1 MVLFARG
8 EGEPA
13 GRAARR
19 QTLET
24 AEAEE
29 EHPCERSSSGTA
41 KADPTDRVGWGQS
54 REVAAG
60 WTETP
65 DLILTSPYL
74 RTRQTA
80 TATIERFPNVP
91 VGVWPIE
98 EFTYLQPSRWN
109 GILSCIG

>member
-1 MVLFARG
+1 MRSWSSSHEAK
-8 EGEPA
+8 EGPA
-13 GRAARR
+13 GRA
-19 QTLET
+19 
-24 AEAEE
+24 
-29 EHPCERSSSGTA
+29 
-41 KADPTDRVGWGQS
+41 GWRQS
-54 REVAAG
+54 REVAVG

-98 EFTYLQPSRWN
+98 EFTYLQPRACYE
-109 GILSCIG
+109 L